1 MWRFRNN
8 NRLINEKEKLEL
20 HKMQLER
27 LLQVRSNISNLGP
40 PLPFFLK
47 NKLSKKEALKEKEQK
62 RVYENSIIYSRL
74 LSINNKPSPYSKFN
88 APIYCPA
95 FDKKRFHYDKKQKA
109 EELSKRNTYYYK
121 RFTKE
126 KPHYSA
132 KNQLEVNIYENY
144 LKNNILKQHID
155 NPNIFFCTYEDFK
168 ENLKKQGLRRCKS
181 ARKIKKNNDVKN
193 YSNCSYYNNN
203 YSSVFGISK
212 NGKLNRNN
220 SCGYFSCYVDNKN
233 DGKGKNK
240 IVNFN
245 SANNNNNSTGISS
258 GMSSNTPLTFSRC
271 QSAIDNRKK
280 IGAI

>member
-109 EELSKRNTYYYK
+109 EELSKRN
-121 RFTKE
+121 
-126 KPHYSA
+126 
-132 KNQLEVNIYENY
+132 
-144 LKNNILKQHID
+144 
-155 NPNIFFCTYEDFK
+155 
-168 ENLKKQGLRRCKS
+168 
-181 ARKIKKNNDVKN
+181 
-193 YSNCSYYNNN
+193 SYYSRNCTIRTRM
-203 YSSVFGISK
+203 FFWR
-212 NGKLNRNN
+212 NG
-220 SCGYFSCYVDNKN
+220 FNK
-233 DGKGKNK
+233 K
-240 IVNFN
+240 
-245 SANNNNNSTGISS
+245 
-258 GMSSNTPLTFSRC
+258 
-271 QSAIDNRKK
+271 
-280 IGAI
+280 